1 MNTEYQN
8 NFNELVKYLN
18 LKVSDSILDGENRKN
33 MNANEELFTLKIQEL
48 LNAGYASFI
57 KTIIYIICISNNYFI
72 QS

>member
-57 KTIIYIICISNNYFI
+57 KTIQF
-72 QS
+72 